1 MVKSKNRNSRRG
13 DIPVKEVSQF
23 GLNDHE
29 ARRRIAE
36 KAYELYERRGFC
48 HGCDLDDWL
57 EAERL
62 VLAEIDAQAAKG
74 GDRIEVIA
82 KNSALV
88 P

>member
-1 MVKSKNRNSRRG
+1 MARERNRGTARRE
-13 DIPVKEVSQF
+13 IPVKEVSHF
-23 GLNDHE
+23 GHNDQQVRH
-29 ARRRIAE
+29 RIAQ

-82 KNSALV
+82 KNSA
-88 P
+88 

>member
-1 MVKSKNRNSRRG
+1 MVKGKNRNSRRRG
-13 DIPVKEVSQF
+13 IPVKEVSQF
-23 GLNDHE
+23 SPNDHE

-62 VLAEIDAQAAKG
+62 VLAEMDAQAAKG

-82 KNSALV
+82 KNSA
-88 P
+88 

>member
-1 MVKSKNRNSRRG
+1 MVKGKNKNRRRRG
-13 DIPVKEVSQF
+13 FPVREVSQF
-23 GLNDHE
+23 SLNDNE

-62 VLAEIDAQAAKG
+62 LLAEIDAQTAKG
-74 GDRIEVIA
+74 GDKIELTA
-82 KNSALV
+82 KGQACV
-88 P
+88 A

>member
-1 MVKSKNRNSRRG
+1 MARERNRGTARRE
-13 DIPVKEVSQF
+13 IPVKEVSHFSHSDQQVR
-23 GLNDHE
+23 H
-29 ARRRIAE
+29 RIAQ

-82 KNSALV
+82 KNSA
-88 P
+88 